1 MKRHEVYFLEHVY
14 WITMNYNEK
23 PTVNESRKHEMIRL
37 LSFRGFI
44 QVYVCQF
51 RRLDTHKNND
61 KYIELQ
67 GMLDHVQQINDS
79 GYNASFYLFVFV
91 IMISKDLFIVK
102 DKLEEIKWI
111 KVMLNHL
118 IKENELLLAN
128 FKFADV

>member
-1 MKRHEVYFLEHVY
+1 
-14 WITMNYNEK
+14 
-23 PTVNESRKHEMIRL
+23 
-37 LSFRGFI
+37 
-44 QVYVCQF
+44 
-51 RRLDTHKNND
+51 
-61 KYIELQ
+61 
-67 GMLDHVQQINDS
+67 MLDHVQQINDS